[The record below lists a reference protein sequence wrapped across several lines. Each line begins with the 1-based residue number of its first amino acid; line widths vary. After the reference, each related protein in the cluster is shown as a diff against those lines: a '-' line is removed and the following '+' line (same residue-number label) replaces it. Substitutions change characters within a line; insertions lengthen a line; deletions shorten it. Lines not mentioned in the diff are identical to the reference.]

1 MNRNIDEGGASP
13 QLSLERPPMG
23 RFEPVEVVL
32 LPSRAEPHDGA
43 GEACRPKQPAVRGQP
58 FEILPKTCRYIS
70 PDDQFRLEI
79 AGLFFESAL
88 QGEENCATTGPGKDS
103 DGALRRSRRAYEQRS
118 LKQDGWQD
126 AGNGSEGF

>member
-1 MNRNIDEGGASP
+1 MPDDMNRNIDEGGASP
-13 QLSLERPPMG
+13 QLSLKRPPMG
-23 RFEPVEVVL
+23 RFELVEVVF

-79 AGLFFESAL
+79 SGLFFESAL
-88 QGEENCATTGPGKDS
+88 QGEENRATTVG
-103 DGALRRSRRAYEQRS
+103 LRWRLAPHPESRRTAFFETGRM
-118 LKQDGWQD
+118 
-126 AGNGSEGF
+126 AGRGQWF